1 MWGSTHIAEQLLFSM
16 LPSIWTL
23 HFDLI
28 LEVVDFLGH
37 QLAIFGVCVRLNTF
51 LGWFKSCFGVYSYRL
66 PTFVF

>member
-51 LGWFKSCFGVYSYRL
+51 FGLVQKL
-66 PTFVF
+66 FWGLLL